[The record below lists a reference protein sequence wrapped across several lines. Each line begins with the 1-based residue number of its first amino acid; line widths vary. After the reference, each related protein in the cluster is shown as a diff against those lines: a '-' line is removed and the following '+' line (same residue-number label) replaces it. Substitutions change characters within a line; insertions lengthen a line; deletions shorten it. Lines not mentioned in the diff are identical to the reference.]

1 MIIRPGP
8 KSEVVNVE
16 ENSHQYIMSYILDVL
31 IPGGL
36 SYGISEIPNM
46 NHIRLDFM
54 TLPKCSD
61 KKRALLSKYF
71 HKRKPSNMMSL
82 FLKI

>member
-1 MIIRPGP
+1 MIIRLGP

-36 SYGISEIPNM
+36 SYGITEIPNM
-46 NHIRLDFM
+46 NHIRLDFR

-61 KKRALLSKYF
+61 KIFSQAKAIKHDVVILKDLEIDLL
-71 HKRKPSNMMSL
+71 
-82 FLKI
+82 